1 MRHLAQRSSVADAT
15 SGLDAANVNARAR
28 AADGWRA
35 LRRGTALG
43 LVATLVSV
51 APSACGSSRGL
62 APGTASVVSAPVR
75 IAHTRLGTIGYRVA
89 GTGPALVLIM
99 GYSGTM
105 EVWDP
110 RLVHAL
116 ARHNRVVM
124 FDNAGIG
131 RTQPLPGEHT
141 ATLTIDAMADQT
153 SALIDTLGLGRPDVL
168 GWSMGGM
175 IAQALAVLH
184 PAQVR
189 RLVLCATYPGN
200 GTVVPSQGAIRAGSL
215 FPANQ
220 VNADNAFTAAI
231 SEYPAASPASA
242 DAQKA
247 QAAAVTRWWHGTDAA
262 GRKTAG
268 ISVPT
273 LIADGTD
280 DQLDPV
286 ANDHTLARLISRS
299 RLVLYPDAGHGFLFQ
314 EGTRFASLTES
325 FLTGP
330 TSS

>member
-1 MRHLAQRSSVADAT
+1 MRRYLFTLGLAVVLASSV
-15 SGLDAANVNARAR
+15 L
-28 AADGWRA
+28 
-35 LRRGTALG
+35 
-43 LVATLVSV
+43 
-51 APSACGSSRGL
+51 SACGSSPGR

-75 IAHTRLGTIGYRVA
+75 VAHTRLGPVGYRTV
-89 GTGPALVLIM
+89 GSGPPLVLIM
-99 GYSGTM
+99 GYGWNM
-105 EVWDP
+105 EGWDP

-124 FDNAGIG
+124 FDNSGVG
-131 RTQPLPGEHT
+131 RTGQLPQP
-141 ATLTIDAMADQT
+141 LTIDAMADQT

-189 RLVLCATYPGN
+189 RLVLCATYPGT
-200 GTVVPSQGAIRAGSL
+200 GQATVPSAAARQAGSD

-220 VNADNAFTAAI
+220 VNAFDAFKAAI
-231 SEYPAASPASA
+231 SEYPPAPVASPGTKGV
-242 DAQKA
+242 QGL
-247 QAAAVTRWWHGTDAA
+247 AVSDWWVGNDAA
-262 GRKTAG
+262 GRKAAR

-280 DQLDPV
+280 DQLTPV
-286 ANDHTLARLISRS
+286 VNDHILAGLIPAA

-314 EGTRFASLTES
+314 DWARFAVLVES
-325 FLTGP
+325 FLTGHP
-330 TSS
+330 SA

>member
-1 MRHLAQRSSVADAT
+1 MGCLAQRSRAAAAI
-15 SGLDAANVNARAR
+15 SGLITTNVATRTR

-35 LRRGTALG
+35 LRRGIALG
-43 LVATLVSV
+43 PFLAGVSV
-51 APSACGSSRGL
+51 ALSACGSAPAM

-75 IAHTRLGTIGYRVA
+75 IAHTRLGAVGYRVV
-89 GTGPALVLIM
+89 GTGPPLVLIM
-99 GYSGTM
+99 GYAGTM

-116 ARHNRVVM
+116 AQHNRVVM
-124 FDNAGIG
+124 FDNAGVG
-131 RTQPLPGEHT
+131 RTQPLPGERT
-141 ATLTIDAMADQT
+141 AALTIGAMANQT

-189 RLVLCATYPGN
+189 RLVLCATYPGT
-200 GTVVPSQGAIRAGSL
+200 GTVVPAQAAIQTGSL
-215 FPANQ
+215 FPADQ
-220 VNADNAFTAAI
+220 AGASNAFTAAI
-231 SEYPAASPASA
+231 AEYPAAPAASA
-242 DAQKA
+242 DAKTA
-247 QAAAVTRWWHGTDAA
+247 QAAAVANWWDGTDAA
-262 GRKTAG
+262 GRKIAS

-286 ANDHTLARLISRS
+286 ANDHTLARLIPRS
-299 RLVLYPDAGHGFLFQ
+299 TLMLYPDAGHGFLFQ
-314 EGTRFASLTES
+314 DGPRFAALTES
-325 FLTGP
+325 FLTGHP
-330 TSS
+330 SS

>member
-1 MRHLAQRSSVADAT
+1 VA
-15 SGLDAANVNARAR
+15 
-28 AADGWRA
+28 GWRA
-35 LRRGTALG
+35 LQRGIALG
-43 LVATLVSV
+43 LAMVVVSF
-51 APSACGSSRGL
+51 ALSACGSAPGL

-75 IAHTRLGTIGYRVA
+75 VAHTRLGAVGYRVV
-89 GTGPALVLIM
+89 GSGPPLVLIM
-99 GYSGTM
+99 GYAGTM

-110 RLVHAL
+110 RLVHAF

-124 FDNAGIG
+124 FDNAGVG
-131 RTQPLPGEHT
+131 RTQPLPGERT
-141 ATLTIDAMADQT
+141 ATLAIDAMADQT
-153 SALIDTLGLGRPDVL
+153 SALIERLGLGRPDVL

-189 RLVLCATYPGN
+189 RLVLCATYPGT
-200 GTVVPSQGAIRAGSL
+200 GTVVPSQAAIRTGSL

-220 VNADNAFTAAI
+220 VNAADAFTAAI
-231 SEYPAASPASA
+231 SEYPDAPSVAAAT
-242 DAQKA
+242 KTA
-247 QAAAVTRWWHGTDAA
+247 QAGAVTKWWDGTDPA
-262 GRKTAG
+262 GRKIAR

-286 ANDHTLARLISRS
+286 ANNHTLARLIPRS

-314 EGTRFASLTES
+314 ERTRFASLIES
-325 FLTGP
+325 FLTGRP
-330 TSS
+330 SA

>member
-1 MRHLAQRSSVADAT
+1 MAERVAAV
-15 SGLDAANVNARAR
+15 A
-28 AADGWRA
+28 GWRS
-35 LRRGTALG
+35 LRRGIAWG
-43 LVATLVSV
+43 LVAVLVSV
-51 APSACGSSRGL
+51 ALSACGSAPGM

-75 IAHTRLGTIGYRVA
+75 IAHTRLGTVGYRVV
-89 GTGPALVLIM
+89 GSGPPLVLIM
-99 GYSGTM
+99 GYGWTM
-105 EVWDP
+105 EGWDP

-124 FDNAGIG
+124 FDNAGVG
-131 RTQPLPGEHT
+131 RTQPLPGEQT
-141 ATLTIDAMADQT
+141 ATLTIDAMAGQA

-189 RLVLCATYPGN
+189 RLVLCATYPGT
-200 GTVVPSQGAIRAGSL
+200 GAVAVPPQAARQAGSD

-220 VNADNAFTAAI
+220 ASAFDAFKAAI
-231 SEYPAASPASA
+231 AEYRAARTAPIAA
-242 DAQKA
+242 KVA
-247 QAAAVTRWWHGTDAA
+247 QAGAVSDWSDGTDAA
-262 GRKTAG
+262 GRKTAR

-286 ANDHTLARLISRS
+286 ANDHTLARLIPRAS
-299 RLVLYPDAGHGFLFQ
+299 LVLYPDAGHAFLFQ
-314 EGTRFASLTES
+314 EPTRFASRIES
-325 FLTGP
+325 FLTGHP
-330 TSS
+330 SS

>member
-1 MRHLAQRSSVADAT
+1 MRCLAQRSTVADAI
-15 SGLDAANVNARAR
+15 SGLTATKVTARTR

-35 LRRGTALG
+35 LRRGIALG
-43 LVATLVSV
+43 LVAVLVSF
-51 APSACGSSRGL
+51 ALSACGSSPWM
-62 APGTASVVSAPVR
+62 APGTSSVVSAPVR
-75 IAHTRLGTIGYRVA
+75 IAHTRLGAIGYRVV
-89 GTGPALVLIM
+89 GSGPPLVLIM
-99 GYSGTM
+99 GYAWTM
-105 EVWDP
+105 EGWDP

-124 FDNAGIG
+124 FDNSGVG
-131 RTQPLPGEHT
+131 RTQPLP
-141 ATLTIDAMADQT
+141 APLTIDAMADQT

-189 RLVLCATYPGN
+189 RLVLCATFPGT
-200 GTVVPSQGAIRAGSL
+200 GAVVPSQAAIGAGSD

-220 VNADNAFTAAI
+220 VNAYDAFTAAI
-231 SEYPAASPASA
+231 SEYPAAAAPSA
-242 DAQKA
+242 RTKTA
-247 QAAAVTRWWHGTDAA
+247 QAGAVTNWWDGTDAA
-262 GRKTAG
+262 GRKIAT

-273 LIADGTD
+273 LIADGTA

-286 ANDHTLARLISRS
+286 ANDRTLARLIPRA

-314 EGTRFASLTES
+314 EGTRFASLIES
-325 FLTGP
+325 FLTGHP
-330 TSS
+330 SS